1 MRNRMTKQ
9 RHSSLPWVPASN
21 GSYQMREKVSK
32 NLARRISLIIMSLI
46 TLGSSPFANAVDLK
60 IGYVD
65 TALVLKEAPQAEIA
79 RKKLKDEF
87 NPRDEK
93 IVAMQNQLKD
103 ITEQQEKD
111 DKDMSSSLRRQLERD
126 SLTLKRDIK
135 RAKEEFTEDFN
146 LRRNEELAKLQQLI
160 YKTTVAVAKD
170 KNFDLILTDSVL
182 YASKRIDVTDLI
194 LERMRGAAKENDA
207 PGKTK

>member
-1 MRNRMTKQ
+1 MTRDGYNQ
-9 RHSSLPWVPASN
+9 AST
-21 GSYQMREKVSK
+21 
-32 NLARRISLIIMSLI
+32 LI
-46 TLGSSPFANAVDLK
+46 TILTVGILSLFASQGIAQELK

-93 IVAMQNQLKD
+93 IVEMQNQLKT
-103 ITEQQEKD
+103 ITEQQ
-111 DKDMSSSLRRQLERD
+111 DKNDKVMSNSARRALERD
-126 SLTLKRDIK
+126 VLTLKRDIK

-160 YKTTVAVAKD
+160 HKATVELAKE
-170 KNFDLILTDSVL
+170 KSFDVILSDSVL
-182 YASKRIDVTDLI
+182 YTSKRIDITEML
-194 LERMRGAAKENDA
+194 LERLRASAKDSA
-207 PGKTK
+207 PLGKSK

>member
-1 MRNRMTKQ
+1 MT
-9 RHSSLPWVPASN
+9 RAGYDLAST
-21 GSYQMREKVSK
+21 
-32 NLARRISLIIMSLI
+32 LI
-46 TLGSSPFANAVDLK
+46 TILTVGILALFSSQGFAQELK

-93 IVAMQNQLKD
+93 IVEMQNQLKT
-103 ITEQQEKD
+103 ITEQQEKN
-111 DKDMSSSLRRQLERD
+111 DKVMSNSARRALERD
-126 SLTLKRDIK
+126 VLMLKRDIK

-160 YKTTVAVAKD
+160 HKATVELAKE
-170 KNFDLILTDSVL
+170 KSFDVILSDSVL
-182 YASKRIDVTDLI
+182 YTSKRIDITEML
-194 LERMRGAAKENDA
+194 LERLRASAKDSA
-207 PGKTK
+207 PLDKSK

>member
-1 MRNRMTKQ
+1 
-9 RHSSLPWVPASN
+9 
-21 GSYQMREKVSK
+21 MRENVSK
-32 NLARRISLIIMSLI
+32 NLARRISLIIMGLI
-46 TLGSSPFANAVDLK
+46 TLGSSSFANAVDLK

-103 ITEQQEKD
+103 MTEQQEKD
-111 DKDMSSSLRRQLERD
+111 DKVMSSSLRRQLERD

-146 LRRNEELAKLQQLI
+146 LRRNEELTKLQQLI
-160 YKTTVAVAKD
+160 HKTTVAVAKD
-170 KNFDLILTDSVL
+170 KDFDLILTDSVL

-194 LERMRGAAKENDA
+194 LERLRSAARENDA
-207 PGKTK
+207 SGKAR

>member
-1 MRNRMTKQ
+1 MYMSKK
-9 RHSSLPWVPASN
+9 SASH
-21 GSYQMREKVSK
+21 
-32 NLARRISLIIMSLI
+32 ICLILLGLMLF
-46 TLGSSPFANAVDLK
+46 GSSTAQAADMK

-93 IVAMQNQLKD
+93 IVVMQNQLKD
-103 ITEQQEKD
+103 MTEQQEKD
-111 DKDMSSSLRRQLERD
+111 DKVMSGATRRQLERD
-126 SLTLKRDIK
+126 ILTLKRDIK

-160 YKTTVAVAKD
+160 HKTTVAVAKD
-170 KNFDLILTDSVL
+170 KEFDVILTDSVI
-182 YASKRIDVTDLI
+182 YASKRIDITDLI
-194 LERMRGAAKENDA
+194 LERLRSSARENDQL
-207 PGKTK
+207 PKTK